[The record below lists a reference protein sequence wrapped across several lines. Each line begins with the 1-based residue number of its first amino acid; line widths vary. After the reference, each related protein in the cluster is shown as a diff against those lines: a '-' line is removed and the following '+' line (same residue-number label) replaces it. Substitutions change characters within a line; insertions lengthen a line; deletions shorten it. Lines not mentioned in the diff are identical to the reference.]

1 MTLQKERKGAA
12 HLPGAPRHRH
22 RHRLVT
28 VTVIPTATVMLLR
41 AAQPAGTAPQPG
53 DARGMWGRWGM
64 LGGVLG
70 CRGAGECQQSLR
82 DGHPQ
87 PG

>member
-22 RHRLVT
+22 RHRRVT
-28 VTVIPTATVMLLR
+28 VTVIPTAAVMLLR

-53 DARGMWGRWGM
+53 DGR
-64 LGGVLG
+64 GVL
-70 CRGAGECQQSLR
+70 RDFREC
-82 DGHPQ
+82 
-87 PG
+87 